1 MEKSQLNTLMIKI
14 LTLIQGA
21 GNAGGGA
28 FQLNYSEVR
37 HMANRKPPSYLT
49 GRIFDT
55 VQGCSARGG
64 PVQGCQ
70 RTTQYLPRS
79 FEGCLNINKLNLLFE
94 FSLNQ
99 NLLVSLLELVQG
111 NTV

>member
-1 MEKSQLNTLMIKI
+1 ML
-14 LTLIQGA
+14 
-21 GNAGGGA
+21 GGGA
-28 FQLNYSEVR
+28 FQLNYLEVR
-37 HMANRKPPSYLT
+37 HLANRKPSSYLT

-99 NLLVSLLELVQG
+99 NLFGVALRACAKKTRCDCQG
-111 NTV
+111 